1 MNFLLVAS
9 DRKTYNDEIVSANKI
24 VNFRLKLG
32 KWPIYIGTKNSD
44 TIQKNH
50 KCIVYI
56 AGKFENRQSFVC
68 DFIVKDVLFNS
79 TKENLE
85 QKEFN
90 IVTPVPLLNLVFE
103 TTKIKKAVH
112 INEVIESLEFTKNYS
127 ERSRGLPLIGGSRNL
142 IDKDFNLLFAKINSN
157 F

>member
-9 DRKTYNDEIVSANKI
+9 DRKNYKDEIVPANTI
-24 VNFRLKLG
+24 VNFRIKLG
-32 KWPIYIGTKNSD
+32 KWPIYIGTKNSE
-44 TIQKNH
+44 TIAKNH

-68 DFIVKDVLFNS
+68 DFVVKDLLFNS

-103 TTKIKKAVH
+103 PTKIKKTIH

-127 ERSRGLPLIGGSRNL
+127 ERSRGLPFIGGSRNL
-142 IDKDFNLLFAKINSN
+142 IDKDFNLLFEKINSKS
-157 F
+157 